1 MMNPKM
7 YVLRRRVLLEKI
19 LHSSMTGGVLLLVCA
34 VVAVMAANIPAL
46 NWLHEFW
53 DISFGFTFGN
63 FTFDMPVRQWVDDVL
78 MAVFFFSVGLE
89 IKRELLVGELSTMK
103 KAMLPMF
110 AALGGMVFPALVYTC
125 FNAGT
130 PSAGGWGIPMATDIA
145 FAIGVLSLLGKR
157 CPAGLKVLLVALAVV
172 DDIGAIIVLAIFY
185 PAHEIHLMY
194 LLYAALT
201 VAVLVLINRAGI
213 RSLLL
218 YLVLG
223 IVLFIFVFRSGIH
236 ATIAGVILAMTIP
249 AKTSKGDIRAFT
261 GPDSPLGHLESA
273 LHPWVNYLIMPIF
286 ALANAG
292 VVIDSSALGN
302 GAMPA
307 VIPGVFFGLLI
318 GKPLG
323 IFVFSWLAVRLG
335 LASRPEGTK
344 WVQVLALGIL
354 GGIGFTMS
362 IFIDNLAFSDPFL
375 INAGKLAILATSFLA
390 ACLGI
395 AALYLTTGEKN
406 KTNISI

>member
-1 MMNPKM
+1 MMDPRT

-19 LHSSMTGGVLLLVCA
+19 LHSSMTGGVLLLICA
-34 VVAVMAANIPAL
+34 VVAVLAANIPAFK
-46 NWLHEFW
+46 WLHQFW
-53 DISFGFTFGN
+53 DISFGFVFGD
-63 FTFDMPVRQWVDDVL
+63 FSFKMPVRQWVDDVL

-110 AALGGMVFPALVYTC
+110 AALGGMVFPALIYTY

-145 FAIGVLSLLGKR
+145 FAIGVLSLLGSR
-157 CPAGLKVLLVALAVV
+157 CPLGLKVLLVALAVV
-172 DDIGAIIVLAIFY
+172 DDIGAIIVLAVFY
-185 PAHEIHLMY
+185 PAHEIHLVY
-194 LLYAALT
+194 LLYAAVV
-201 VAVLVLINRAGI
+201 VAALIALNRAGI
-213 RSLLL
+213 RTLLF
-218 YLVLG
+218 YIVLG
-223 IVLFIFVFRSGIH
+223 IVLFVFVFLSGIH

-249 AKTSKGDIRAFT
+249 AKTSTGDIRAFT
-261 GPDSPLGHLESA
+261 GPDSPLGKLETT
-273 LHPWVNYLIMPIF
+273 LHPWVNFLIMPIF

-292 VVIDSSALGN
+292 VVIDSSSLAG
-302 GAMPA
+302 GRMPA

-318 GKPLG
+318 GKPVG
-323 IFVFSWLAVRLG
+323 IFVFSWIAVKLRIAG
-335 LASRPEGTK
+335 KPEGTK
-344 WVQVLALGIL
+344 WIQILALGVL

-362 IFIDNLAFSDPFL
+362 IFIDNLAFTDPYL

-395 AALYLTTGEKN
+395 LALYLTTSKKN
-406 KTNISI
+406 KTNII